1 MNKVDTTESLMC
13 KGFHELAKPLLLE
26 LVTEE
31 PDNLRVICDLD
42 IVYNTSRNST
52 AMAFRIK

>member
-1 MNKVDTTESLMC
+1 MNKVDTAESLMR

-26 LVTEE
+26 LATEE
-31 PDNLRVICDLD
+31 PDNLRVICGLD

-52 AMAFRIK
+52 AMVFRIK